1 MAEDKELLYLNE
13 LYTATSGEPDARVSM
28 YDIGTPLG
36 LEPDEAA
43 DLAQTLCIQGW
54 AELKTLSGGIGITTE
69 GLKQLNVD
77 IPRDAGSQVAT
88 LGTGPCL
95 EEDGKEAAVNMLNTI
110 KTTIAASELPYP
122 VLEEMVIDIKTIEI
136 QMVSP
141 RPKTSVLK
149 EAFRSLADNAEAQ
162 SLTSVAEDIRA
173 LIAV

>member
-13 LYTATSGEPDARVSM
+13 LYAATNGEPDARVSM

-77 IPRDAGSQVAT
+77 IPRDTGSQVAT
-88 LGTGPCL
+88 LGTGTCL
-95 EEDGKEAAVNMLNTI
+95 KEDGEEAAVNMLNTI
-110 KTTIAASELPYP
+110 KTIIATSELPYP

-141 RPKTSVLK
+141 RPKTRVLK

-162 SLTSVAEDIRA
+162 SLTSVAADIRA